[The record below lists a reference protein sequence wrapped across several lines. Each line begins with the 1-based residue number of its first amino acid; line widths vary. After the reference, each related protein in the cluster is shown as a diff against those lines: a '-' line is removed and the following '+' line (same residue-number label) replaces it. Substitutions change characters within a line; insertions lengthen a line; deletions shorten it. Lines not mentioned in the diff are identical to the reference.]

1 MSYTLTGR
9 IQTRVV
15 SLLPALLAALAL
27 QRWWAIELTALMLA
41 IGLVL
46 DVTVYHR
53 VLAYQPAWLAVP
65 LGALEL
71 ALVYAAMRWLDLM
84 APLRWA
90 LGLYAIGW
98 VAAQLF
104 GHALF
109 PRLRLEYAEDGG
121 ELGRRGALTA
131 VAGAAIVLTGLGAAY
146 AVKPPTIHLH
156 GTVQG
161 PLVIRHAQT
170 LVGGTVKGGILIRAN
185 NVTLR
190 NVTVFGGENG
200 IDVLDSHHVMLDN
213 VRVVGVSLDGIHV
226 RRSSVMIENCK
237 ITAPSGPWVQ
247 GIDISFS
254 MDKEMSMVEG
264 CTIVGVREGIVT
276 HMTMVDVTHNHI
288 GATSLRGITMGEMSM
303 GAISHNDV
311 LGAHGVGII
320 CLDHSECQI
329 EHNTIVGTRTDANGD
344 SSRAGVAIEAH
355 FFAKAKL
362 GHNTVIASPGGIQ
375 AFDGSTLTR

>member
-1 MSYTLTGR
+1 MSYTLIGR

-15 SLLPALLAALAL
+15 STLPALLVALAL
-27 QRWWAIELTALMLA
+27 QRWWAIELVALMLG

-46 DVTVYHR
+46 DAGVYHR
-53 VLAYQPAWLAVP
+53 VLTYQPAWLAVP

-71 ALVYAAMRWLDLM
+71 ALIYGAMRWLDLM

-90 LGLYAIGW
+90 IGLYTIGW
-98 VAAQLF
+98 VSAQLF

-131 VAGAAIVLTGLGAAY
+131 VAVAAIVLSGLGAAY

-156 GTVQG
+156 GTIQG

-170 LVGGTVKGGILIRAN
+170 LIGGTVRGGILIRAN

-190 NVTVFGGENG
+190 DVTVIGGDNG
-200 IDVLDSHHVMLDN
+200 IDVLDAHHVMLDN
-213 VRVVGVSLDGIHV
+213 VRIVGVTLDGIHV

-237 ITAPSGPWVQ
+237 ITSPNGPWVQ

-276 HMTMVDVTHNHI
+276 HMTMVDVMHNHI
-288 GATSLRGITMGEMSM
+288 GATSLRAITMGEMSM
-303 GAISHNDV
+303 GAINHNDV

-320 CLDHSECQI
+320 CLDHSECSI
-329 EHNTIVGTRTDANGD
+329 EHNTIVGTRTDPTGD

-355 FFAKAKL
+355 FFAKAKVKN
-362 GHNTVIASPGGIQ
+362 NTVIASPGGVQ
-375 AFDGSTLTR
+375 AFDGSTVTR

>member
-1 MSYTLTGR
+1 VSYTLTGR

-15 SLLPALLAALAL
+15 SALPALLVALAL
-27 QRWWAIELTALMLA
+27 QRWWAIELVALMLA
-41 IGLVL
+41 IGLTL
-46 DVTVYHR
+46 DAVVYDR
-53 VLAYQPAWLAVP
+53 LFSYQPAWLALP

-71 ALVYAAMRWLDLM
+71 GLVYGAMRWLALM

-90 LGLYAIGW
+90 LGLYAIAW
-98 VAAQLF
+98 VTAQLF
-104 GHALF
+104 GHAVF

-131 VAGAAIVLTGLGAAY
+131 IAVAAIVLSGLGAAY
-146 AVKPPTIHLH
+146 AVKPPTVHLH
-156 GTVQG
+156 GTIRG

-190 NVTVFGGENG
+190 NVTVVGGENG

-213 VRVVGVSLDGIHV
+213 VRVVGVTLDGIHV
-226 RRSSVMIENCK
+226 RRSSVMVENCK
-237 ITAPSGPWVQ
+237 ITSPSGPWVQ

-276 HMTMVDVTHNHI
+276 HMTMVDVMHNHI

-320 CLDHSECQI
+320 CLDHSECDIQ
-329 EHNTIVGTRTDANGD
+329 HNTIVGTRTDPSGD
-344 SSRAGVAIEAH
+344 PSRAGVAIEAH
-355 FFAKAKL
+355 FFAQAKVKN
-362 GHNTVIASPGGIQ
+362 NTVIASPGGVQ
-375 AFDGSTLTR
+375 AFDQSTLTR

>member
-15 SLLPALLAALAL
+15 SLIPALLVALAL
-27 QRWWAIELTALMLA
+27 QRWWSIELTALMLG

-46 DVTVYHR
+46 DLGVYHR
-53 VLAYQPAWLAVP
+53 ALAYQPAWLALP
-65 LGALEL
+65 LGGLEL
-71 ALVYAAMRWLDLM
+71 GLVYGAMRWLDLM

-98 VAAQLF
+98 AAAQLF
-104 GHALF
+104 GHAIF

-131 VAGAAIVLTGLGAAY
+131 VAVAAIVVSGLGAAY

-161 PLVIRHAQT
+161 PLVIKHAQT
-170 LVGGTVKGGILIRAN
+170 LVGGTVRGGILIRAN

-190 NVTVFGGENG
+190 NVTVIGGENG

-237 ITAPSGPWVQ
+237 ITSPSGPWVQ

-303 GAISHNDV
+303 GAINHNDV

-320 CLDHSECQI
+320 CLDHSECSI
-329 EHNTIVGTRTDANGD
+329 EHNTIVGTRTDPTGD
-344 SSRAGVAIEAH
+344 ESRAGVAIEAH
-355 FFAKAKL
+355 FFADAKVK
-362 GHNTVIASPGGIQ
+362 HNTVIASPGGVQ
-375 AFDGSTLTR
+375 AFDGSTVTR

>member
-15 SLLPALLAALAL
+15 SLIPALLVALAL
-27 QRWWAIELTALMLA
+27 QRWWAIELTALMLG

-46 DVTVYHR
+46 DLCVYHR
-53 VLAYQPAWLAVP
+53 ALAYQPAWLALP
-65 LGALEL
+65 LGGLEL
-71 ALVYAAMRWLDLM
+71 GLVYGAMRWLDVM

-98 VAAQLF
+98 AAAQLF
-104 GHALF
+104 GQAIF
-109 PRLRLEYAEDGG
+109 PRLRLEYAEEGG

-131 VAGAAIVLTGLGAAY
+131 VAVAAIVVSGLGAAY

-161 PLVIRHAQT
+161 PLVIKHAQT

-190 NVTVFGGENG
+190 NVTVIGGENG

-237 ITAPSGPWVQ
+237 ITSPSGPWVQ

-303 GAISHNDV
+303 GAINHNDV

-320 CLDHSECQI
+320 CLDHSECSI
-329 EHNTIVGTRTDANGD
+329 EHNTIVGTRTDPTGD
-344 SSRAGVAIEAH
+344 ESRAGVAIEAH
-355 FFAKAKL
+355 FFADAKVK
-362 GHNTVIASPGGIQ
+362 HNTVIASPGGVQ
-375 AFDGSTLTR
+375 AFDGSTVTR

>member
-15 SLLPALLAALAL
+15 SLIPALLVALAL
-27 QRWWAIELTALMLA
+27 QRWWAIELTALMLG

-46 DVTVYHR
+46 DLGVYHR
-53 VLAYQPAWLAVP
+53 ALAYQPAWLALP
-65 LGALEL
+65 LGGLEL
-71 ALVYAAMRWLDLM
+71 ALVYGAMRWLDVM

-98 VAAQLF
+98 AAAQLF
-104 GHALF
+104 GHAIF
-109 PRLRLEYAEDGG
+109 PRLRLEYAEEGG

-131 VAGAAIVLTGLGAAY
+131 VAVAAIVVSGLGAAY

-161 PLVIRHAQT
+161 PLVIKHAQT
-170 LVGGTVKGGILIRAN
+170 LVGGTVRGGILIRAN

-190 NVTVFGGENG
+190 NVTVIGGENG

-237 ITAPSGPWVQ
+237 ITSPSGPWVQ

-303 GAISHNDV
+303 GAINHNDV

-320 CLDHSECQI
+320 CLDHSECSI
-329 EHNTIVGTRTDANGD
+329 EHNTIVGTRTDPTGD
-344 SSRAGVAIEAH
+344 ESRAGVAIEAH
-355 FFAKAKL
+355 FFADAKVK
-362 GHNTVIASPGGIQ
+362 HNTVIASPGGVQ
-375 AFDGSTLTR
+375 AFDGSTVTR

>member
-1 MSYTLTGR
+1 MSYTLIGR

-15 SLLPALLAALAL
+15 SALPALLVAFAL
-27 QRWWAIELTALMLA
+27 QRWWAIELVALMLG

-46 DVTVYHR
+46 DTVVYHR
-53 VLAYQPAWLAVP
+53 ALAYQPAWLALP

-71 ALVYAAMRWLDLM
+71 GLIYAAMRWLELM

-98 VAAQLF
+98 VAAQVF
-104 GHALF
+104 GHVVF
-109 PRLRLEYAEDGG
+109 PRLHLEYAEDGG

-131 VAGAAIVLTGLGAAY
+131 IAVVAIVVSGLGAAY

-156 GTVQG
+156 GTIQG

-190 NVTVFGGENG
+190 NVTVVGGENG
-200 IDVLDSHHVMLDN
+200 IDVLDAHHVMLDN

-237 ITAPSGPWVQ
+237 ITSPNGPWVQ

-254 MDKEMSMVEG
+254 MDKEMSMVVG

-276 HMTMVDVTHNHI
+276 HMSMVDVTHNHI

-320 CLDHSECQI
+320 CLDHSECSI
-329 EHNTIVGTRTDANGD
+329 EHNTIVGTRTDPSGD
-344 SSRAGVAIEAH
+344 ASRAGVAIEAH
-355 FFAKAKL
+355 FFAKAKVK
-362 GHNTVIASPGGIQ
+362 HNTIIASPGGVA
-375 AFDGSTLTR
+375 AFDQSTLTR

>member
-15 SLLPALLAALAL
+15 SLIPALLVALAL
-27 QRWWAIELTALMLA
+27 QRWWSIELTALMLG

-46 DVTVYHR
+46 DLGVYHR
-53 VLAYQPAWLAVP
+53 ALAYQPAWLALP
-65 LGALEL
+65 LGGLEL
-71 ALVYAAMRWLDLM
+71 GLVYGAMRWLDLM

-98 VAAQLF
+98 AAAQLF
-104 GHALF
+104 GHAIF

-121 ELGRRGALTA
+121 ELGRRGTLTA
-131 VAGAAIVLTGLGAAY
+131 VAVAAIVVSGLGAAY

-161 PLVIRHAQT
+161 PLVIKHAQT

-190 NVTVFGGENG
+190 NVTVIGGENG

-237 ITAPSGPWVQ
+237 ITSPSGPWVQ

-303 GAISHNDV
+303 GAINHNDV

-320 CLDHSECQI
+320 CLDHSECSI
-329 EHNTIVGTRTDANGD
+329 EHNTIVGTRTDPTGD
-344 SSRAGVAIEAH
+344 ESRAGVAIEAH
-355 FFAKAKL
+355 FFADAKVK
-362 GHNTVIASPGGIQ
+362 HNTVIASPGGVQ
-375 AFDGSTLTR
+375 AFDGSTVTR

>member
-1 MSYTLTGR
+1 MSYTLIGR
-9 IQTRVV
+9 LQTRVV
-15 SLLPALLAALAL
+15 SVMPALLVALAL
-27 QRWWAIELTALMLA
+27 QRWWAIELVALMLG

-46 DVTVYHR
+46 DAIVYDR
-53 VLAYQPAWLAVP
+53 VLAYQPAWLALP

-71 ALVYAAMRWLDLM
+71 GLVYGAMRWLQLM

-104 GHALF
+104 GHAVF
-109 PRLRLEYAEDGG
+109 PRLHLEYAEDGG

-131 VAGAAIVLTGLGAAY
+131 VAVAAIIVSGLGAAY
-146 AVKPPTIHLH
+146 AVRPPTVHLH
-156 GTVQG
+156 GTIQG

-170 LVGGTVKGGILIRAN
+170 LVGGTIRGGILIRAN
-185 NVTLR
+185 KVTLR
-190 NVTVFGGENG
+190 NVTVIGGENG

-213 VRVVGVSLDGIHV
+213 VRIVGVTLDGIHV

-237 ITAPSGPWVQ
+237 ITSPSGPWVQ

-276 HMTMVDVTHNHI
+276 HMTMVDVMHNHI

-303 GAISHNDV
+303 GAINHNDV

-320 CLDHSECQI
+320 CLDHSECSI
-329 EHNTIVGTRTDANGD
+329 EHNTIVGTRADPSGDA
-344 SSRAGVAIEAH
+344 SRAGVAIEAH
-355 FFAKAKL
+355 YFAKAKVK
-362 GHNTVIASPGGIQ
+362 HNTVIASPGGVQ
-375 AFDGSTLTR
+375 AFDGSTVTP

>member
-1 MSYTLTGR
+1 MSYTLIGR

-15 SLLPALLAALAL
+15 SVLPALLVALAL
-27 QRWWAIELTALMLA
+27 QRWWAIELVALMLG

-46 DVTVYHR
+46 DTGVYHR
-53 VLAYQPAWLAVP
+53 ALAYQPAWLALP
-65 LGALEL
+65 LGAFEL
-71 ALVYAAMRWLDLM
+71 GLVYAAMRWLNLM

-98 VAAQLF
+98 AAAQLF
-104 GHALF
+104 GHAIF
-109 PRLRLEYAEDGG
+109 PRLRLEYTEEGG

-131 VAGAAIVLTGLGAAY
+131 IAVVAIVVSGLGAAY

-156 GTVQG
+156 GTIQG

-190 NVTVFGGENG
+190 NVTVVGGENG

-237 ITAPSGPWVQ
+237 ITSPSGPWVQ

-254 MDKEMSMVEG
+254 MDKEMSMVVG

-276 HMTMVDVTHNHI
+276 HMSMVDVTHNHI

-303 GAISHNDV
+303 GAINHNDV

-320 CLDHSECQI
+320 CLDHSECSI
-329 EHNTIVGTRTDANGD
+329 EHNMIVGTRTDPTGD
-344 SSRAGVAIEAH
+344 ASRAGVAIEAH
-355 FFAKAKL
+355 FFANATVKN
-362 GHNTVIASPGGIQ
+362 NTVVASPGGVQ
-375 AFDGSTLTR
+375 AFDGSTVTR

>member
-71 ALVYAAMRWLDLM
+71 ALVYASMRWLDLM

-131 VAGAAIVLTGLGAAY
+131 VAVAAIVLTGLGAAY

-190 NVTVFGGENG
+190 NVTVLGGENG

-320 CLDHSECQI
+320 CLDHSECEI

>member
-1 MSYTLTGR
+1 MSYTLIGR

-15 SLLPALLAALAL
+15 SVVPALLVALAL
-27 QRWWAIELTALMLA
+27 QRWWAIELVALMLG

-46 DVTVYHR
+46 DVVVYHR
-53 VLAYQPAWLAVP
+53 VFSYQPAWLALP
-65 LGALEL
+65 LGVLEL
-71 ALVYAAMRWLDLM
+71 GLVYGAMRWLELM

-90 LGLYAIGW
+90 LGLYGIGW

-104 GHALF
+104 GHAVF
-109 PRLRLEYAEDGG
+109 PRLRLEYAEEGG

-131 VAGAAIVLTGLGAAY
+131 IAVAAIVVSGLGAAY
-146 AVKPPTIHLH
+146 AVKPPTVHLH
-156 GTVQG
+156 GTIQG

-170 LVGGTVKGGILIRAN
+170 LVGGTVKGGILIRADH
-185 NVTLR
+185 VTLR
-190 NVTVFGGENG
+190 NVTVVGGENG

-237 ITAPSGPWVQ
+237 ITSPSGPWVQ

-276 HMTMVDVTHNHI
+276 HMTMVDVMHNHI

-320 CLDHSECQI
+320 CLDHSKCEI
-329 EHNTIVGTRTDANGD
+329 EHNTIVGTRADPTGD

-355 FFAKAKL
+355 FFAKAKVK
-362 GHNTVIASPGGIQ
+362 HNTVIASPGGVQ

>member
-1 MSYTLTGR
+1 MSYTLIGR
-9 IQTRVV
+9 IQTRLVTA
-15 SLLPALLAALAL
+15 LPALLVAFAL
-27 QRWWAIELTALMLA
+27 QRWWAIELVALMLG

-46 DVTVYHR
+46 DVAVYHR
-53 VLAYQPAWLAVP
+53 VLAYQPAWLALP

-71 ALVYAAMRWLDLM
+71 GLVYTAMRWLELM

-98 VAAQLF
+98 VTAQLF
-104 GHALF
+104 GHAVF
-109 PRLRLEYAEDGG
+109 PRLHLEYAEDGG

-131 VAGAAIVLTGLGAAY
+131 VAVAAIVVSGLGAAY
-146 AVKPPTIHLH
+146 AVRPPTIHLH
-156 GTVQG
+156 GTIQG

-170 LVGGTVKGGILIRAN
+170 LVGGTVKGGILIRAD

-190 NVTVFGGENG
+190 NVTVIGGEDG

-213 VRVVGVSLDGIHV
+213 VRVVGVTMDGIHV
-226 RRSSVMIENCK
+226 RRSSVMIEDCK
-237 ITAPSGPWVQ
+237 ITSPKGPWVQ

-264 CTIVGVREGIVT
+264 CSIIGVREGIVT
-276 HMTMVDVTHNHI
+276 HMTMVDVMHNHI
-288 GATSLRGITMGEMSM
+288 GATTLRGITMGEMSM
-303 GAISHNDV
+303 GAINHNEV

-320 CLDHSECQI
+320 CLDHSECEI
-329 EHNTIVGTRTDANGD
+329 EHNTIVGTHTDPSGD
-344 SSRAGVAIEAH
+344 PARAGVAIEAH

-362 GHNTVIASPGGIQ
+362 KHNTVVASPGGVQ
-375 AFDGSTLTR
+375 AFDESTVSE

>member
-1 MSYTLTGR
+1 MSYTLIGR

-15 SLLPALLAALAL
+15 STLPALLAALAL
-27 QRWWAIELTALMLA
+27 QRWWAIELVALMLG

-46 DVTVYHR
+46 DAVVYDR
-53 VLAYQPAWLAVP
+53 VLAYQPAWLALP

-71 ALVYAAMRWLDLM
+71 GLVYGAMRWLQLM

-104 GHALF
+104 GHAVF
-109 PRLRLEYAEDGG
+109 PRLHLEYAEDGG
-121 ELGRRGALTA
+121 ELGRRGALVA
-131 VAGAAIVLTGLGAAY
+131 VAVAAIVAGGLGAAY
-146 AVKPPTIHLH
+146 AVRPPTVHLH
-156 GTVQG
+156 GTIQG

-185 NVTLR
+185 KVTLR
-190 NVTVFGGENG
+190 NVTVIGGENG
-200 IDVLDSHHVMLDN
+200 IDILDSHHVMLDN
-213 VRVVGVSLDGIHV
+213 VRIVGVTLDGIHV

-237 ITAPSGPWVQ
+237 ITSPSGPWVQ

-276 HMTMVDVTHNHI
+276 HMTMVDVMHNRI

-303 GAISHNDV
+303 GAINHNDV

-320 CLDHSECQI
+320 CLDHSECSI
-329 EHNTIVGTRTDANGD
+329 EHNTIVGTRTDPSGD
-344 SSRAGVAIEAH
+344 LSRAGVAIEAH
-355 FFAKAKL
+355 YFAKAKVR
-362 GHNTVIASPGGIQ
+362 HNTVIASPGGVQ
-375 AFDGSTLTR
+375 AFDGSTVTP

>member
-1 MSYTLTGR
+1 MSYTLIGR
-9 IQTRVV
+9 IQSRVV
-15 SLLPALLAALAL
+15 STLPALLVALAL
-27 QRWWAIELTALMLA
+27 QRWWAIELVALMLG
-41 IGLVL
+41 IGVAL
-46 DVTVYHR
+46 DAGVYHR
-53 VLAYQPAWLAVP
+53 VLAYQPAWLALP

-71 ALVYAAMRWLDLM
+71 GLVYAAMRWLELM

-90 LGLYAIGW
+90 VGLYAIGW

-104 GHALF
+104 GHAVF

-131 VAGAAIVLTGLGAAY
+131 VAVGAIVLGGLGAAY
-146 AVKPPTIHLH
+146 AVKPPTVHLH

-161 PLVIRHAQT
+161 PLLITHAQT
-170 LVGGTVKGGILIRAN
+170 LVGGTVRGGILIRAN

-190 NVTVFGGENG
+190 NVTVVGGENG

-276 HMTMVDVTHNHI
+276 HMTMVDVMHNHI

-303 GAISHNDV
+303 GAINNNDV

-320 CLDHSECQI
+320 CLDHSECSI
-329 EHNTIVGTRTDANGD
+329 EQNTIVGTRTDPTGD
-344 SSRAGVAIEAH
+344 ASRAGVAIEAH
-355 FFAKAKL
+355 FFATAKVS
-362 GHNTVIASPGGIQ
+362 HNTVIASPGGVQ
-375 AFDGSTLTR
+375 AFDGSTVTR

>member
-1 MSYTLTGR
+1 MSYTLIGR

-15 SLLPALLAALAL
+15 SALPALVVALAL
-27 QRWWAIELTALMLA
+27 QRWWAIELVALMLA

-46 DVTVYHR
+46 DVVVYHR
-53 VLAYQPAWLAVP
+53 VLAYQPGWLALP

-71 ALVYAAMRWLDLM
+71 GLIYAAMRWLNLM

-104 GHALF
+104 GHAVF
-109 PRLRLEYAEDGG
+109 PRLHLEYAEDGG

-131 VAGAAIVLTGLGAAY
+131 IAVVAIVVSGLGAAY
-146 AVKPPTIHLH
+146 AVRPPTIHLH
-156 GTVQG
+156 GTIQG

-190 NVTVFGGENG
+190 NVTVVGGENG
-200 IDVLDSHHVMLDN
+200 IDVLDAHHVMLDN

-237 ITAPSGPWVQ
+237 ITSPNGPWVQ

-276 HMTMVDVTHNHI
+276 HMTMVDVRHNHI

-320 CLDHSECQI
+320 CLDHSECSI
-329 EHNTIVGTRTDANGD
+329 EHNTIVGTRTDPSGD
-344 SSRAGVAIEAH
+344 ASRAGVAIEAH
-355 FFAKAKL
+355 FFAKAKVK
-362 GHNTVIASPGGIQ
+362 HNTIVASPGGVA
-375 AFDGSTLTR
+375 AFDQSTLTR

>member
-1 MSYTLTGR
+1 VSYTLRGR

-15 SLLPALLAALAL
+15 SIIPALLVALAL
-27 QRWWAIELTALMLA
+27 HRWWAIEITALMLG
-41 IGLVL
+41 IGLLL
-46 DVTVYHR
+46 DAVVYHR
-53 VLAYQPAWLAVP
+53 ALAYQPAWLALP
-65 LGALEL
+65 LGAFEL
-71 ALVYAAMRWLDLM
+71 GLVYAAMRWLDLM

-104 GHALF
+104 GHVIF
-109 PRLRLEYAEDGG
+109 PRLHLEYAEDGG

-131 VAGAAIVLTGLGAAY
+131 VAVAAIVLGGLGAAY
-146 AVKPPTIHLH
+146 SVRPPTVHLH
-156 GTVQG
+156 GTIQG

-185 NVTLR
+185 KVTLR
-190 NVTVFGGENG
+190 NVTVIGGENG
-200 IDVLDSHHVMLDN
+200 IDILDSHHVMLDN
-213 VRVVGVSLDGIHV
+213 VRVVGVTLDGIHV

-237 ITAPSGPWVQ
+237 ITSPSGPWVQ

-276 HMTMVDVTHNHI
+276 HMTMVDVMHNHI

-303 GAISHNDV
+303 GAINHNDV

-320 CLDHSECQI
+320 CLDHSECSI
-329 EHNTIVGTRTDANGD
+329 EHNTIVGTHTDPTGD

-355 FFAKAKL
+355 FFAKAKVK
-362 GHNTVIASPGGIQ
+362 HNTVIASPGGVQ
-375 AFDGSTLTR
+375 AFDGSTVSP

>member
-1 MSYTLTGR
+1 MSYTLIGR

-15 SLLPALLAALAL
+15 SVLPALLVALAL
-27 QRWWAIELTALMLA
+27 QRWWAIELVALMLG

-46 DVTVYHR
+46 DTGVYHR
-53 VLAYQPAWLAVP
+53 ALAYQPAWLALP
-65 LGALEL
+65 LGAFEL
-71 ALVYAAMRWLDLM
+71 GLVYAAMRWLNLM

-98 VAAQLF
+98 AAAQLF
-104 GHALF
+104 GHAIF
-109 PRLRLEYAEDGG
+109 PRLRLEYTEEGG

-131 VAGAAIVLTGLGAAY
+131 IAVVAIVVSGLGAAY

-156 GTVQG
+156 GTIQG

-190 NVTVFGGENG
+190 NVTVVGGENG

-237 ITAPSGPWVQ
+237 ITSPSGPWVQ

-254 MDKEMSMVEG
+254 MDKEMSMVVG

-276 HMTMVDVTHNHI
+276 HMSMVDVTHNHI

-303 GAISHNDV
+303 GAINHNDV

-320 CLDHSECQI
+320 CLDHSECSI
-329 EHNTIVGTRTDANGD
+329 EHNMIVGTRTDPTGD
-344 SSRAGVAIEAH
+344 ASRAGVAIEAH
-355 FFAKAKL
+355 FFANAKVKN
-362 GHNTVIASPGGIQ
+362 NTVVASPGGVQ
-375 AFDGSTLTR
+375 AFDGSTVTR